1 MILDTVFLGDL
12 ADQVPAARELARDLD
27 ERQVPTRVP
36 TVVVWEAFTGVGN
49 AYPDRAEEL
58 RAVYERLLASHSTV
72 DLDPATARRGGLLNG
87 EFIRSDTDAELD
99 DVDSIVAAHGLR
111 LDEPVVTNDDDFQA
125 VDGLD
130 LVTY

>member
-12 ADQVPAARELARDLD
+12 ADRVPAARELARDLN
-27 ERQVPTRVP
+27 ERQAPTRVP

-58 RAVYERLLASHSTV
+58 RAIYERLLASRSTV
-72 DLDPATARRGGLLNG
+72 DLDATTARRGGLLNG
-87 EFIRSDTDAELD
+87 EFIQSDTAAQLD
-99 DVDSIVAAHGLR
+99 DVDSIVAAHGLL
-111 LDEPVVTNDDDFQA
+111 LDEPVVTNDSEFEA
-125 VDGLD
+125 VDGLE